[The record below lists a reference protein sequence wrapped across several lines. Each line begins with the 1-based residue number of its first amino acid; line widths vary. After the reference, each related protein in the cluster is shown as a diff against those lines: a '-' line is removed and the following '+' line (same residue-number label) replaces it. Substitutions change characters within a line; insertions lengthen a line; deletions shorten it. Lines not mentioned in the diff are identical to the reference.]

1 MARPKKHVSNLD
13 STYESVLFELNI
25 LLKEL
30 QDFRAK
36 ALVDY
41 KEVKFNTEDNA
52 DRIQLE
58 QIRSNAMKSF
68 ENYFKLRLE
77 VAKIHALVA
86 SKLSVKDNSKIAET
100 LNDSDKGDLDKY
112 LEDIKAEMRNNR
124 NGKK

>member
-1 MARPKKHVSNLD
+1 MARPKKHISNLD

-30 QDFRAK
+30 QDFRSK

-77 VAKIHALVA
+77 VSKIHALVA
-86 SKLSVKDNSKIAET
+86 SKLSIKDNSKIAET
-100 LNDSDKGDLDKY
+100 LNDTEKDGLDKY
-112 LEDIKAEMRNNR
+112 LEELKTEMRNNR